1 METMLGWIAG
11 WMNTYPGFSTFL
23 EVIGALRLIVKPATE
38 AIKAITAATATKKDD
53 ELVKDIFGSKA
64 WKSFL
69 FLLDWLFSIKLTK
82 G

>member
-1 METMLGWIAG
+1 METALGWLAG

-23 EVIGALRLIVKPATE
+23 ACIGALRLIIKPAMT
-38 AIKAITAATATKKDD
+38 AITAITKATPTKKDD
-53 ELVKDIFGSKA
+53 ELVDEVFNSKT

-69 FLLDWLFSIKLTK
+69 FLLDWLASVKLTR